1 MASKPRPARGRP
13 RRPTNLDDLFAP
25 NPMVE
30 QDPMGLKAQYRADK
44 AKWDRAVRER
54 ALERRIQ
61 QLERQ
66 AHNKRPSAL
75 VQRVMSALEKLPE
88 QTSYKEA
95 AKKLADIGINN
106 LSLPTW
112 NRARRELRLRK
123 S

>member
-1 MASKPRPARGRP
+1 VTSKRRPARRGGT

-25 NPMVE
+25 TPDLRAQFRAE
-30 QDPMGLKAQYRADK
+30 QAE
-44 AKWDRAVRER
+44 WDRAVRESE
-54 ALERRIQ
+54 LERRIH

-88 QTSYKEA
+88 RTSYKEA

-106 LSLPTW
+106 LSQPTW
-112 NRARRELRLRK
+112 NRARRELRLRELRLRK